1 MEHGMHSCS
10 WLVQHACAAWQTSPF
25 FPPVQHSIYV
35 VSQTLSLSVD
45 IHQLNLIMEL
55 LGTPRDEFM
64 QKISSESW
72 VYNLRKS
79 YKLSCKKMKML
90 KLSRSLNTQR
100 NESYFLTS
108 QSLILDSKIRTP
120 LLNAKLCPDIDH
132 LTRILVLCG
141 TPSKE
146 TIDKITSE
154 EARNYIQSL
163 PPLRKKE
170 FKEVFKGANPLAIDL
185 LEKMLELD
193 ADRRITA
200 EEALAHKYLAQY
212 ADPSDEPVSAAYDQS
227 FEDMEMH
234 VEKWKGTILRYHV
247 CVCVHNAL

>member
-1 MEHGMHSCS
+1 MLNWMHYN
-10 WLVQHACAAWQTSPF
+10 QTVDIWSVGCIMAELLTGRTL
-25 FPPVQHSIYV
+25 FPGTDH
-35 VSQTLSLSVD
+35 

-64 QKISSESW
+64 QKISSES
-72 VYNLRKS
+72 
-79 YKLSCKKMKML
+79 
-90 KLSRSLNTQR
+90 
-100 NESYFLTS
+100 
-108 QSLILDSKIRTP
+108 P

-141 TPSKE
+141 TPTKE

-234 VEKWKGTILRYHV
+234 VEKWKELVYTEVVNFAPQQLPQV
-247 CVCVHNAL
+247 TEALS